1 MSKDK
6 KSPLSSRLFIASLKP
21 VWDEKK
27 VEKFIKSMT
36 GTAQVWVM
44 THDQDT
50 DEQGEL
56 IESHTHFVIEYD
68 TPRKISTVANILDCA
83 DNFIRIG
90 ESKKGSLRYLCH
102 LDDADKFQYDPK
114 QVKTNTGDYNE
125 QILAGMLSDKQIA
138 DYIRDGKG
146 YELLGLVPANK
157 LRTIQAFLS
166 YDRTGQI
173 HSQLQRV
180 GQQLEFLSEKM
191 LNIEQMAVGLING
204 ATKSMESMTNGLFRI
219 ADEARLARIKAQT
232 KR

>member
-6 KSPLSSRLFIASLKP
+6 KGPLSSRLFIASLKP

-27 VEKFIKSMT
+27 IEKFIKSMT

-50 DEQGEL
+50 NEDGEL
-56 IESHTHFVIEYD
+56 IEPHTHFVIEYE

-157 LRTIQAFLS
+157 LRTIQSFLA

-173 HSQLQRV
+173 NGQLMRV
-180 GQQLEFLSEKM
+180 GEQLAFLSDKIS
-191 LNIEQMAVGLING
+191 NIEQMAIGLING
-204 ATKSMESMTNGLFRI
+204 ATKSMEAMTTGVMRI

>member
-6 KSPLSSRLFIASLKP
+6 KSPISSRLFIASLKP

-27 VEKFIKSMT
+27 VDNFIKSMT
-36 GTAQVWVM
+36 GTAEVWVM
-44 THDQDT
+44 THDKDT
-50 DEQGEL
+50 NEDGEP
-56 IESHTHFVIEYD
+56 IEPHTHFVIEYE

-83 DNFIRIG
+83 DNFIRKG

-114 QVKTNTGDYNE
+114 DVKTNTGDYNE

-138 DYIRDGKG
+138 DYIRDGRG

-157 LRTIQAFLS
+157 LRTIQAFLA

-173 HSQLQRV
+173 HSQLLKV
-180 GQQLEFLSEKM
+180 GQQIEFLSEKM
-191 LNIEQMAVGLING
+191 LNIEQMAIGLING
-204 ATKSMESMTNGLFRI
+204 ATKTMESMTTGIMRI
-219 ADEARLARIKAQT
+219 ADEARLARLKAQT

>member
-180 GQQLEFLSEKM
+180 GQQLEFLNEKM